1 MGTAPTDVVSIW
13 FIVVKNVD
21 DNLYGDGGVSEQR
34 VEQGLSLSGDI
45 MSRLIIIYQRSIK
58 SGRT

>member
-13 FIVVKNVD
+13 FIVVKNAD

-34 VEQGLSLSGDI
+34 VEQGLSLSRAISCHGSLLLFISD
-45 MSRLIIIYQRSIK
+45 R
-58 SGRT
+58 